1 MTMKLSANYILFDLD
16 GTLVDSTEAVEANW
30 KEVVDQHNVE
40 YPDQVIDLTEFL
52 SHSHGSRTIETFE
65 KCFPYKNKS
74 SEAIR
79 ECELAIATN
88 YGHLAK
94 EVPGATT
101 LLNRLNAEAPER
113 WAICTS
119 GTYKLAHGWFP
130 IVFKNIEK
138 PRVFVTADDVV
149 LGKPSPEGYLKA
161 AETLSR
167 LKNQS
172 GKSVVFEDAPTG
184 IRAGVNAGF
193 EVVGLATTFSKS
205 ILEEAGASYV
215 VENLTKV
222 HLDFTDDGINVE
234 LETI

>member
-1 MTMKLSANYILFDLD
+1 MTMKLFTNYILFDLD
-16 GTLVDSTEAVEANW
+16 GTLVDSTEAVEAIW
-30 KEVVDQHNVE
+30 KEVIDQHNVE
-40 YPDQVIDLTEFL
+40 YADKLIELSEFL

-65 KCFPYKNKS
+65 KCFPYKDRS
-74 SEAIR
+74 PEAIK
-79 ECELAIATN
+79 EFELTIATK

-94 EVPGATT
+94 EVPGATK
-101 LLNRLNAEAPER
+101 LLNRLNAEAPKS

-130 IVFKNIEK
+130 VVFKNVDE
-138 PRVFVTADDVV
+138 PLVFVTADDVS

-161 AETLSR
+161 AETLSK

-172 GKSVVFEDAPTG
+172 GKSIVFEDAPTG

-215 VENLTKV
+215 VEDLTKV
-222 HLDFTDDGINVE
+222 HLDFTDDGIKIE